1 MFFNAQQLLETDGFY
16 TESSP
21 HRSLTHRR
29 FYAQQFFTYRRF
41 YTHMPLH
48 GRRIP
53 HRNLCT
59 QYTFTRNQFLD
70 REVLL
75 PLLDHLPFVFPLSSG
90 DLTKNGDIT
99 DKTLDLI
106 IKNSGRTEV

>member
-1 MFFNAQQLLETDGFY
+1 
-16 TESSP
+16 
-21 HRSLTHRR
+21 
-29 FYAQQFFTYRRF
+29 
-41 YTHMPLH
+41 MPLH
-48 GRRIP
+48 GRRIA

-99 DKTLDLI
+99 AKTLDLI
-106 IKNSGRTEV
+106 IKNGGRTEV